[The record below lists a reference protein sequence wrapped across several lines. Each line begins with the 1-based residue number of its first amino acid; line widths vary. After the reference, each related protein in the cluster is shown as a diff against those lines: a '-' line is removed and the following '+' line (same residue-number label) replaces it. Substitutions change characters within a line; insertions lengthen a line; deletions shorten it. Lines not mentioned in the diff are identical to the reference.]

1 MIKLKSKTILLVLV
15 VFLLF
20 NIVYSQNISSLYP
33 SFADED
39 KTSSVLFLKTI
50 RSLPDFNGLLSRYE
64 SIFDKSIVGL
74 VYKDE
79 RQRKTQIEK
88 LNQALEKNPKA
99 KEVLSALSKLY
110 KEDGNEL
117 KAEEFFKK
125 TKAIDPL
132 TN

>member
-1 MIKLKSKTILLVLV
+1 M
-15 VFLLF
+15 F

-39 KTSSVLFLKTI
+39 KMSSVLFLKTI
-50 RSLPDFNGLLSRYE
+50 RFLPDFNSLLSRYK

-74 VYKDE
+74 VYEDE
-79 RQRKTQIEK
+79 WQRKVQIEK

-110 KEDGNEL
+110 KKDGNEL